1 MREKYQI
8 YQRTTKKG
16 IKVGIM
22 MLFLFGNSAIIVAQS
37 SSKKISISCK
47 NEPLANVL
55 KKVEKA
61 SGCKVLFT
69 YDEVQDYKVT
79 ISAKQQQVGSILKS
93 IFDKLPFNY
102 KFKGNF
108 INVSKKKKR
117 IFSLSDGRGERHTY
131 CIRGIVIDEYG
142 NAIPGVN
149 IVVVN
154 GRYGTTTNVE
164 GNFKL
169 DLKSEKE
176 TVEFSF
182 IGMKKKRMVL
192 NAQNGYVKVTLSE
205 DAQHLEDMVVTGYR
219 SVSKNSYTGSST
231 QITGDDL
238 RKVSQTNILDA
249 IQSYDPS
256 FRLLDNTQFGSD
268 PNSMP
273 EMVIR
278 GQSGVGV
285 RQLDTDR
292 LSKSN
297 LQNNPN
303 LPTFIMDGFEVSL
316 EKIYDL
322 DPTRIESITI
332 LKDAAATAIY
342 GSRAANGVIV
352 VTTVAPKP
360 GEVRVSYGFTGSLE
374 TPDLRDY
381 NLANASQK
389 LEIERRAG
397 LFEVG
402 NININSESDGV
413 NAYNRKLALILR
425 GIDTDWLSLPLRNGF
440 DQKHS
445 VFIEGGTQNLRY
457 GIDGSFNKV
466 EGVMKGS
473 GRDRYSLGISLD
485 YRLKNFQVKNTTT
498 FNHTKSKESPY
509 GSFSDYTSLM
519 PYDTPYEKG
528 VLTQKLNYSISSNNR
543 VRNNPLYEATLCNY
557 NWNSY
562 DEFVNNL
569 SFNWYINDYWMAKGQ
584 FSVSK
589 KYSRSEKFIDPLS
602 SNTSVDSNSS
612 ISQKDKLGDL
622 YTTSGNNLNLTGN
635 AFIYYNQSFNK
646 HNLNASAGWEIN
658 TSTYDNL
665 SAHYRGFP
673 SGQFHSLNYANE
685 IYKKPTKTEGTSRM
699 VSMLATANYTWNN
712 IYLVDASVRFDGSSE
727 FGANQRWAPFFSTGL
742 GVNIH
747 NYEFL
752 KGNKYLNKLK
762 VRGSYGRTGKV
773 NFPDYA
779 AQTVYDPLFDE
790 WYATGYG
797 AVLKALGNKDLTWEK
812 TDKYDFGIETQL
824 FKERLTLDF
833 DYYYE
838 KTIDLVNDV
847 TLSSTSGFSTYKNN
861 MGEVENKGF
870 ELTARY
876 DVIRNKT
883 WLVALWGNIAHNTNK
898 ILKISDSQ
906 RAYNLRVAEFY
917 KKEQL
922 NQQNIGYSLNDAN
935 YSVPIAQYEE
945 GQSLTSIWAVKS
957 LGIDPTTGKEIFLNR
972 DGSVTDKW
980 DATQE
985 VVCGNTQPDFNGAFG
1000 FNVSYKQW
1008 SLFASF
1014 LYEWGGQQYNQTLVD
1029 RVENATISQSN
1040 VDLRVLTDRWQKPGD
1055 IAQFKDIKDASLT
1068 TLPTS
1073 RFVQDNAFLRLNAL
1087 TLTYDFDRA
1096 WLKRKL
1102 GLRMLRLETSTSDL
1116 INWNSVRQERG
1127 LSYPKSY
1134 KFNFSVKAQF

>member
-1 MREKYQI
+1 MRKKYQQFHSATMKAFRI
-8 YQRTTKKG
+8 AF
-16 IKVGIM
+16 V
-22 MLFLFGNSAIIVAQS
+22 MLFLLSNCAIVMAQS
-37 SSKKISISCK
+37 PNKKISVTCK
-47 NEPLANVL
+47 NEPLASVL

-61 SGCKVLFT
+61 SGYKVLFT
-69 YDEVQDYKVT
+69 YDEVQNYKVT
-79 ISAKQQQVGSILKS
+79 VSAKGQEVSHVLKT
-93 IFDKLPFNY
+93 IFDKLPFDY
-102 KFKGNF
+102 KFKGKY
-108 INVSKKKKR
+108 INVSKRERR
-117 IFSLSDGRGERHTY
+117 ILNISDGPEKGDHIVRGVVFDVH
-131 CIRGIVIDEYG
+131 GSP
-142 NAIPGVN
+142 IPGVL
-149 IVVVN
+149 ITVV
-154 GRYGTTTNVE
+154 GKHRGTTTNVE
-164 GNFKL
+164 GVFGL
-169 DLKSEKE
+169 DLQASKAL
-176 TVEFSF
+176 VEFSF
-182 IGMKKKRMVL
+182 IGMKKKRVTL
-192 NAQNGYVKVTLSE
+192 TSQSAYVKVTLE
-205 DAQHLEDMVVTGYR
+205 DESHELGETVITGYR
-219 SVSKNSYTGSST
+219 NVNKNSYTGSST
-231 QITGDDL
+231 QILGDDL

-249 IQSYDPS
+249 IQSFDPS
-256 FRLLDNTQFGSD
+256 FRIMDNTQFGSD
-268 PNSMP
+268 PNATP
-273 EMVIR
+273 EMMIR
-278 GQSGVGV
+278 GQSGVGN
-285 RQLDTDR
+285 RTLDTDK

-297 LQNNPN
+297 LKNNPN
-303 LPTFIMDGFEVSL
+303 LPTFIMDGFEVSI

-342 GSRAANGVIV
+342 GSRAANGVVV

-360 GEVRVSYGFTGSLE
+360 GEVRVSYGFTGTLE

-381 NLANASQK
+381 NLANASEK

-397 LFEVG
+397 LFEKG
-402 NININSESDGV
+402 YPGINSESAGV
-413 NAYNRKLALILR
+413 NAYNQKLALIKR
-425 GIDTDWLSLPLRNGF
+425 GIDTDWLSIPLRNGF

-466 EGVMKGS
+466 QGVMKGS
-473 GRDRYSLGISLD
+473 GRDRYAVGISLD
-485 YRLKNFQVKNTTT
+485 YRLKKFQVKNTTT
-498 FNHTKSKESPY
+498 FNHMKSKESPY
-509 GSFSDYTSLM
+509 GSFSDYTCLM
-519 PYDTPYEKG
+519 PYDTPYEDG
-528 VLTQKLNYSISSNNR
+528 VLTQKLNYSVSNNNR
-543 VRNNPLYEATLCNY
+543 TLNNPLYEATLGNY
-557 NWNSY
+557 NTTSY
-562 DEFVNNL
+562 DEYVNNL

-589 KYSRSEKFIDPLS
+589 RYNRSEKFVDPLS
-602 SNTSVDSNSS
+602 SSTSAISESAS
-612 ISQKDKLGDL
+612 SQKDKLGDL

-635 AFIYYNQSFNK
+635 AFIYYNQSFGK
-646 HNLNASAGWEIN
+646 HNLNGSAGWEVN
-658 TSTYDNL
+658 TSTYDNV

-685 IYKKPTKTEGTSRM
+685 IYKKPTKSEGTSRM

-712 IYLVDASVRFDGSSE
+712 IYLLDLSVRFDGSSE
-727 FGANQRWAPFFSTGL
+727 FGSNQRWAPFYSTGA
-742 GVNIH
+742 GINIH
-747 NYEFL
+747 NYDFL
-752 KGNKYLNKLK
+752 KGNKYINKLK
-762 VRGSYGRTGKV
+762 LRGSYGRTGKV

-779 AQTVYDPLFDE
+779 AQTVYEPLFDE

-797 AVLKALGNKDLTWEK
+797 AVLMALGNKDLTWEK

-824 FKERLTLDF
+824 FNERLTLDF

-838 KTIDLVNDV
+838 KTFDLVNDV
-847 TLSSTSGFSTYKNN
+847 SLSNTSGFSTYKNN

-876 DVIRNKT
+876 DAIKNKN
-883 WLVALWGNIAHNTNK
+883 WLVAFWGNIAHNTNK

-906 RAYNLRVAEFY
+906 RAYNQRVAEFY
-917 KKEQL
+917 KKEQI
-922 NQQNIGYSLNDAN
+922 NQEDIGSSLTDAN

-972 DGSVTDKW
+972 DGTVTDKW

-1000 FNVSYKQW
+1000 VNISYRQW

-1029 RVENATISQSN
+1029 RVENAKIAQGN

-1055 IAQFKDIKDASLT
+1055 VAQFKNIKDASLT

-1073 RFVQDNAFLRLNAL
+1073 RFVQDNSFLRLNAL
-1087 TLTYDFDRA
+1087 TLTYDFNRE
-1096 WLKRKL
+1096 WLKRNL
-1102 GLRMLRLETSTSDL
+1102 GLRMLRLEASTSDL

>member
-117 IFSLSDGRGERHTY
+117 IFSLSDGEEKGTHTV
-131 CIRGIVIDEYG
+131 RGIVIDEYG

-509 GSFSDYTSLM
+509 GSFSDYTTLM

>member
-117 IFSLSDGRGERHTY
+117 IFSLSDGEEKGTHTV
-131 CIRGIVIDEYG
+131 RGIVIDEYG

-278 GQSGVGV
+278 GQSSVGV

-847 TLSSTSGFSTYKNN
+847 TLSSISGFSTYKNN